1 MLGESLQCKEL
12 DTGNPH
18 YKEEEIIKLSFDL
31 KMIQIYRI
39 ARKRLSRL
47 NLCYLEELMDQI
59 VEIFLLPITVVIVCS
74 GRCKETM

>member
-1 MLGESLQCKEL
+1 
-12 DTGNPH
+12 
-18 YKEEEIIKLSFDL
+18 
-31 KMIQIYRI
+31 MIQIYRI